1 MWIGRLGAVIA
12 LLALVTACGPPPKAV
27 QPVPANGAMGQ
38 AARNLQP
45 PPPDRARVIIVSG
58 TTIRYTGSGGSY
70 VAPHYMP
77 GEILV
82 NGTKIGTLNG
92 LEAMVFDVTP
102 GQYTFQWADYSKA
115 GTVDLKS
122 SIPLQRNLN
131 GGGVLVLSTSWDSG
145 LIVSQLITLY
155 VTPVFYTYFDALQE
169 RLGHRKRAARPARA
183 QAEPSAPAGA
193 GAVARVRET

>member
-1 MWIGRLGAVIA
+1 MGIGRLGAVIA
-12 LLALVTACGPPPKAV
+12 LLALVAACGPPPKAV
-27 QPVPANGAMGQ
+27 QPVPADGAMGQ
-38 AARNLQP
+38 AARNLQA

-58 TTIRYTGSGGSY
+58 STTRYTGSGGSY

-92 LEAMVFDVTP
+92 LEAMVFDVAP
-102 GQYTFQWADYSKA
+102 GQYTFQWADYSKTGA
-115 GTVDLKS
+115 VDLKS

-145 LIVSQLITLY
+145 LIVSQRHSL
-155 VTPVFYTYFDALQE
+155 VPV
-169 RLGHRKRAARPARA
+169 RG
-183 QAEPSAPAGA
+183 PAGITNERA
-193 GAVARVRET
+193 DRPTQIVANYMIVRPQNCPPTICL